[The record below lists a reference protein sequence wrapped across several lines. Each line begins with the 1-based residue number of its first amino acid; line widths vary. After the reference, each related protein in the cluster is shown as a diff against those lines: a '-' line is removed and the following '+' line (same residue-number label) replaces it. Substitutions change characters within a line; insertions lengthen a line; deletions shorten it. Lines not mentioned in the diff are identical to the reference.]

1 MSILSQWQIQQP
13 TSKYAQVMALLT
25 LLWIALPL
33 LQQLPLGV
41 SLLFGI
47 LMLARL
53 VLTLIGIG
61 GLPTWLNIV
70 LMFVA
75 AAAVYGQL
83 QTIFGQEGGVSL
95 LLLMAVIKSFEGKT
109 TRDWQVLLV
118 AALFLVAGGLL
129 FQQTLQIGIWLI
141 LALLMVFCS
150 LCLLNGMQWQL
161 AWRNTL
167 WALGLSLPLMV
178 ALFLLV
184 PRLPEPLWR
193 LPTQQNS
200 SKTGVSTELTMGDMA
215 QVIESNELAFNVT
228 FKQGSV
234 PQTNQLYWR
243 VMVMNEFDGNTWRA
257 GTQQTLLQDAL
268 NVSGQALNVSGQALD
283 YEITLQD
290 FEGHIPAL
298 EQVTQVDESMQLR
311 ENQVIT
317 AKRPYAQLRKV
328 ALQSKL
334 SPTIA
339 ERLNPSQTRHW
350 LNLPVQG
357 NLRSRDLART
367 WKSNSQDDAEV
378 VKQALDFFQTKGFS
392 YSLSP
397 GKLQQNGDQ
406 VDQFLFDSKVGFC
419 EHYASSFVVLMRAAG
434 IPARVVT
441 GYLGGTFNEN
451 GQFLQVRGKEAH
463 AWAEVWLQSKQ
474 AWVRIDP
481 TAVVSTT
488 RIDDGINAAL
498 PEQMGAVEGMMPA
511 DLQNWLA
518 SSQYYWQQWVV
529 NYDADNQQA
538 LFARLGLGAL
548 TATKWLLIAAVCL
561 FVTVSPILWWWRR
574 QYRQRIEP
582 LSAGFMLIKQH
593 FFGEDSEE
601 RWHFG
606 AQDLQEWL
614 QTQQLLTPTWQN
626 LLQQYNNLRYAQI
639 QTPAEQS
646 WQWYRQVKKALKN
659 KKR

>member
-268 NVSGQALNVSGQALD
+268 NVSGQALYVSGQALD
-283 YEITLQD
+283 YEFTLQV

-298 EQVTQVDESMQLR
+298 EQVMQVDESTQLR

>member
-1 MSILSQWQIQQP
+1 
-13 TSKYAQVMALLT
+13 MALLT

-83 QTIFGQEGGVSL
+83 QTIFGQEGSVSL

-298 EQVTQVDESMQLR
+298 EQVMQVDESTHLR

>member
-1 MSILSQWQIQQP
+1 
-13 TSKYAQVMALLT
+13 MALLT

-53 VLTLIGIG
+53 VLTLMGIG

-298 EQVTQVDESMQLR
+298 EQVMQVDESTQLR

>member
-1 MSILSQWQIQQP
+1 
-13 TSKYAQVMALLT
+13 MALLT

-53 VLTLIGIG
+53 VLTLMGIG

-141 LALLMVFCS
+141 LAVLMVFCS

-298 EQVTQVDESMQLR
+298 EQVMQVDESTQLR

>member
-268 NVSGQALNVSGQALD
+268 NVSGQALD

-328 ALQSKL
+328 VLQSKL

-511 DLQNWLA
+511 GLQNWLA

>member
-1 MSILSQWQIQQP
+1 
-13 TSKYAQVMALLT
+13 
-25 LLWIALPL
+25 
-33 LQQLPLGV
+33 
-41 SLLFGI
+41 
-47 LMLARL
+47 
-53 VLTLIGIG
+53 
-61 GLPTWLNIV
+61 
-70 LMFVA
+70 
-75 AAAVYGQL
+75 
-83 QTIFGQEGGVSL
+83 
-95 LLLMAVIKSFEGKT
+95 
-109 TRDWQVLLV
+109 
-118 AALFLVAGGLL
+118 
-129 FQQTLQIGIWLI
+129 
-141 LALLMVFCS
+141 
-150 LCLLNGMQWQL
+150 
-161 AWRNTL
+161 
-167 WALGLSLPLMV
+167 
-178 ALFLLV
+178 
-184 PRLPEPLWR
+184 
-193 LPTQQNS
+193 
-200 SKTGVSTELTMGDMA
+200 
-215 QVIESNELAFNVT
+215 
-228 FKQGSV
+228 
-234 PQTNQLYWR
+234 
-243 VMVMNEFDGNTWRA
+243 MVMNEFDGNTWRA

-268 NVSGQALNVSGQALD
+268 NVAGQPLD

-298 EQVTQVDESMQLR
+298 EQVTQVDDSMQLR

-328 ALQSKL
+328 ALQSTL
-334 SPTIA
+334 SPSIA
-339 ERLNPSQTRHW
+339 ERLNPIQARHW
-350 LNLPVQG
+350 LNLPAHG

-367 WKSNSQDDAEV
+367 WKSHSQDDAEV
-378 VKQALDFFQTKGFS
+378 VKQALDFFQNKGFS

-406 VDQFLFDSKVGFC
+406 IDQFLFDSKVGFC

-441 GYLGGTFNEN
+441 GYLGGSFNEN

-498 PEQMGAVEGMMPA
+498 PEQMGAVEGMLPA
-511 DLQNWLA
+511 SLQNWVA

-538 LFARLGLGAL
+538 LFARLGMGAL
-548 TATKWLLIAAVCL
+548 TVTKWILFAAAFL
-561 FVTVSPILWWWRR
+561 FVTISPILWWWRR

-593 FFGEDSEE
+593 FIGEESEE
-601 RWHFG
+601 RWHLG
-606 AQDLQEWL
+606 AQDLQDWL

-626 LLQQYNNLRYAQI
+626 LLQQYNHLRYAQME
-639 QTPAEQS
+639 TSAVES
-646 WQWYRQVKKALKN
+646 WQWYRQVKKALKS

>member
-298 EQVTQVDESMQLR
+298 EQVMQVDESTQLH

>member
-1 MSILSQWQIQQP
+1 MSILSQTQIQQP

-298 EQVTQVDESMQLR
+298 EQVMQVDESTQLR

>member
-328 ALQSKL
+328 VLQSKL

-441 GYLGGTFNEN
+441 GYLG
-451 GQFLQVRGKEAH
+451 VRSMKTASFYKCEARKPM
-463 AWAEVWLQSKQ
+463 LGL
-474 AWVRIDP
+474 RCGY
-481 TAVVSTT
+481 
-488 RIDDGINAAL
+488 R
-498 PEQMGAVEGMMPA
+498 
-511 DLQNWLA
+511 A
-518 SSQYYWQQWVV
+518 S
-529 NYDADNQQA
+529 
-538 LFARLGLGAL
+538 RLGYAL
-548 TATKWLLIAAVCL
+548 TQQPWFPLLELMMA
-561 FVTVSPILWWWRR
+561 
-574 QYRQRIEP
+574 
-582 LSAGFMLIKQH
+582 
-593 FFGEDSEE
+593 
-601 RWHFG
+601 
-606 AQDLQEWL
+606 
-614 QTQQLLTPTWQN
+614 
-626 LLQQYNNLRYAQI
+626 
-639 QTPAEQS
+639 
-646 WQWYRQVKKALKN
+646 
-659 KKR
+659 